1 MDICGRE
8 YDYETEKLVALLL
21 FYRAD
26 TYIKDEKDRD
36 AVEYAQIAGNHE
48 AWVIIR
54 IFFIIFLP
62 MRNPIISCEAY

>member
-26 TYIKDEKDRD
+26 TYIKDEKGRD

-48 AWVIIR
+48 AWVII
-54 IFFIIFLP
+54 
-62 MRNPIISCEAY
+62 

>member
-1 MDICGRE
+1 MNSGTTPLMDICGRE

-26 TYIKDEKDRD
+26 TYIKDEKGRD

-48 AWVIIR
+48 AWVI
-54 IFFIIFLP
+54 L
-62 MRNPIISCEAY
+62 

>member
-26 TYIKDEKDRD
+26 TYIKDEKGRD

-48 AWVIIR
+48 AWVFIR
-54 IFFIIFLP
+54 NFHHFWLIEKTRRKL
-62 MRNPIISCEAY
+62 SSL